1 MIAKQHEAQAG
12 RWRPIP
18 PGTAPPPPTP
28 QPTPPGTG
36 GRPWEQPQP
45 YRPTSNP
52 HPPAATGGASVSAR
66 LATGDLVLGVD
77 PDQPPATPL
86 ASAAD
91 RERDGEVALEEAA
104 ARLHRELAEADPT
117 IRTAAEPEPLGRR
130 LPVSLDASRQGVD
143 Q

>member
-1 MIAKQHEAQAG
+1 MGAT
-12 RWRPIP
+12 PTLP
-18 PGTAPPPPTP
+18 PNQQPPPASRDRRS
-28 QPTPPGTG
+28 QRLG
-36 GRPWEQPQP
+36 
-45 YRPTSNP
+45 
-52 HPPAATGGASVSAR
+52 PAGDR
-66 LATGDLVLGVD
+66 DLVLGVD